1 MWTPRSPDCLLA
13 LVLATWLASAAAAPD
28 PAAAQRERI
37 TRERQ
42 AVEREARAAQQA
54 CATQFAVT
62 DCVNRAK
69 AERRERLRP
78 LDRELALLDDE
89 LRKRRAAERLAKLQQ
104 RQASRPETPPE
115 VSVRTRQAAAP
126 DAASAASAASAPPR
140 PPQRS
145 PAAQQAAASQ
155 ADAAAAQ
162 RAAAAAR
169 RVEQA
174 QAHRAVV
181 EQKNVERAR
190 QREPA
195 KPLPQPAAASR

>member
-1 MWTPRSPDCLLA
+1 MWTPRSPDRLLA
-13 LVLATWLASAAAAPD
+13 LVLAAWLAPAAAAPD

-54 CATQFAVT
+54 CATQFAIT

-89 LRKRRAAERLAKLQQ
+89 LRKRRAAERLAQLQQ

-115 VSVRTRQAAAP
+115 VSVRTRKASAP
-126 DAASAASAASAPPR
+126 DAASAASAPPR

-145 PAAQQAAASQ
+145 PAALQAAASQ